1 MKCSRNQPYQEA
13 QYSLDD
19 LLYLMQRLRDP
30 ATGCP
35 WDLKQTFKTII
46 PYTLEEVYE
55 VVDTIERED
64 YAHLKEEL
72 GDLLFQVIFY
82 SQIAEE
88 RSLFDYSDVVSTL
101 VKKLV
106 SRHPHVFPMGT
117 LASQRNP
124 NDNSSDELAIKQTWE
139 SIKTSE
145 RNDKGRHSILSDIP
159 PSLPALTRA
168 QKLQKRA
175 AIHGFDWPSIDGVF
189 SKVEEET
196 DELKCAISQ
205 GNQKDIEEELGDLI
219 FTMVNMCRHLGV
231 DAETALRKSSSKF
244 EHRFQYI
251 EDQVNVNGK
260 MISETSLNE
269 LDRLWDEAKKI

>member
-35 WDLKQTFKTII
+35 WDLKQTFKTIV

-106 SRHPHVFPMGT
+106 YGH
-117 LASQRNP
+117 
-124 NDNSSDELAIKQTWE
+124 
-139 SIKTSE
+139 
-145 RNDKGRHSILSDIP
+145 
-159 PSLPALTRA
+159 
-168 QKLQKRA
+168 
-175 AIHGFDWPSIDGVF
+175 
-189 SKVEEET
+189 
-196 DELKCAISQ
+196 IS
-205 GNQKDIEEELGDLI
+205 
-219 FTMVNMCRHLGV
+219 
-231 DAETALRKSSSKF
+231 
-244 EHRFQYI
+244 
-251 EDQVNVNGK
+251 
-260 MISETSLNE
+260 
-269 LDRLWDEAKKI
+269 

>member
-1 MKCSRNQPYQEA
+1 MKYSRNQPHQEA

-19 LLYLMQRLRDP
+19 LLYLMQRLRNP
-30 ATGCP
+30 VTGCP
-35 WDLKQTFKTII
+35 WDLKQTFETIL

-72 GDLLFQVIFY
+72 GDLLFQVIFH
-82 SQIAEE
+82 SQIAKE
-88 RSLFDYSDVVSTL
+88 RSLFDYGDVVSTL

-124 NDNSSDELAIKQTWE
+124 NDCSSDESAIKKTWE

-159 PSLPALTRA
+159 SSLPALTRA

-175 AIHGFDWPSIDGVF
+175 ATHGFDWPSIDGVF

-196 DELKCAISQ
+196 DELKSAISQ

-231 DAETALRKSSSKF
+231 DAETALRKSSGKF

-251 EDQVNVNGK
+251 ENQVKANGK
-260 MISETSLNE
+260 MISETSLDE
-269 LDRLWDEAKKI
+269 LDHLWDKAKNT